1 MPSST
6 IGYSFIRL
14 WNSINSNKVL
24 SPESASISSATARE
38 SVDSS
43 DEDFLYYVGDD
54 SLQDHTN
61 LQHLSPNLG
70 IGNWVVSI
78 LREIRAST
86 RGRKYRS
93 SEDKVW

>member
-1 MPSST
+1 M
-6 IGYSFIRL
+6 
-14 WNSINSNKVL
+14 L
-24 SPESASISSATARE
+24 SPKSTSISTATERE
-38 SVDSS
+38 SVDSN
-43 DEDFLYYVGDD
+43 EDFLYYVGDD

-70 IGNWVVSI
+70 IGNSVVSI

-93 SEDKVW
+93 SEDKV